1 MFPFLKAEMLL
12 LALQQEVA
20 LRRHW
25 QRLGLSGQ
33 LQRQD
38 WRKHRRRGW
47 KQRRSAGI
55 AR

>member
-1 MFPFLKAEMLL
+1 MLPFLKAEMML
-12 LALQQEVA
+12 LALQQHVA
-20 LRRHW
+20 LRRH
-25 QRLGLSGQ
+25 QIGIGLAGN